1 MDYNE
6 YTKRAYDTACKHG
19 FHDQEQPNEHWLM
32 LVITEVAEMVE
43 ADRKGRRAHKEMFK
57 HNITTKQ
64 PREQKKA
71 HWCFCFETFIKD
83 SFEDEMADACIRLLD
98 LAGLRGIEVDS
109 FRYFPEDVLQEYRE
123 TSVTEKAF
131 NLCRILSSMF
141 SESLKMRIES
151 ALYFVECW
159 AKSECIDLEWY
170 IAQKMEY
177 NEQRARLHGKKY

>member
-1 MDYNE
+1 MDYE
-6 YTKRAYDTACKHG
+6 KYTKRAYDTACKHG
-19 FHDQEQPNEHWLM
+19 FHDQELPDEHWLM
-32 LVITEVAEMVE
+32 LVVTEVAEMVE
-43 ADRKGRRAHKEMFK
+43 ADRTRKRAHMGMFK

-64 PREQKKA
+64 PREQKNA

-83 SFEDEMADACIRLLD
+83 SFEDEMADTCIRLLD

-109 FRYFPEDVLQEYRE
+109 FRRFPEDVLQKYRE

-131 NLCRILSSMF
+131 NLCRLISNIF
-141 SESLKMRIES
+141 FVPLKISIVE
-151 ALYFVECW
+151 ALYFIECW

-177 NEQRARLHGKKY
+177 NEQRTRLHGKKY

>member
-6 YTKRAYDTACKHG
+6 YIKRAYDTACKHG
-19 FHDQEQPNEHWLM
+19 FHNQELPDEHWLM

-43 ADRKGRRAHKEMFK
+43 ADRKPKRAFLEIFK
-57 HNITTKQ
+57 HNITTPQ
-64 PREQKKA
+64 PAGRRQA

-109 FRYFPEDVLQEYRE
+109 FRNFPEDVLLKYRE
-123 TSVTEKAF
+123 ASVTEKAF
-131 NLCRILSSMF
+131 NLCRLISNIF
-141 SESLKMRIES
+141 FVPLKIRIEE
-151 ALYFVECW
+151 ALYFIECW

-177 NEQRARLHGKKY
+177 NEQRTRLHGKKY